1 MTLPP
6 LPIRRARK
14 AATAVHDRLCIRD
27 ASDIDVEGIAAVLGL
42 DVRRGRLPGADAR
55 LVGASDIGIIRLST
69 KIDHDGAQR
78 FSVAHELGHRQLS
91 HRSAAVPSC
100 EPAAVHGHVDR
111 GVESEANA
119 FASELLM
126 PERLLRRRCEVSPVS
141 LSHATSI
148 AADFKVSLL
157 AAALRFVEL
166 TSERCA
172 LVLSRDS
179 RVVWA
184 ARSATFSPYIERGRL
199 LSGDAV
205 ATAGVRASEE
215 DEVQPVR
222 ADAWLDYD
230 GDPDAELWEHSVAIG
245 ALRSVLS
252 LLWIPEAWAAG
263 IRSTTTPDE

>member
-69 KIDHDGAQR
+69 KIDHEGAQR

-100 EPAAVHGHVDR
+100 EPTAIHGHVDR
-111 GVESEANA
+111 GVEAEANA
-119 FASELLM
+119 FAAELLM

-141 LSHATSI
+141 LDHARAI
-148 AADFKVSLL
+148 ASEFKVSLL

-172 LVLSRDS
+172 LVLSRDR

-184 ARSATFSPYIERGRL
+184 ARSPTFAPFIERQRL
-199 LSGDAV
+199 LGRDSAAIDWFRGTSIHLGMQAV
-205 ATAGVRASEE
+205 
-215 DEVQPVR
+215 P
-222 ADAWLDYD
+222 ADAWVDHD
-230 GDPDAELWEHSVAIG
+230 GRPDAEIWEDSIAIEPM
-245 ALRSVLS
+245 AAVLS
-252 LLWIPEAWAAG
+252 LLWIPERVAWSFEP
-263 IRSTTTPDE
+263 R